1 MLASLSYQRKRST
14 VLTHEETAHLV
25 RRAQRGEPEA
35 FAALVRGYLRAT
47 YAVALAIVSRPAD
60 AEDIAQDT
68 FMKAFEHIDSCRE
81 PERFAG
87 WLLQIAR
94 NQARNH
100 LDRRRLRDVTADGAA
115 IVELASAASGA
126 AGMRQALLD
135 GLALLDERHREVV
148 LLHDLENWTHPE
160 IAVTL
165 GVSEVM
171 SRQILWKA
179 RQTLRAKLGGGLPSE
194 DDHAG

>member
-1 MLASLSYQRKRST
+1 

-25 RRAQRGEPEA
+25 RHAQRGEPEA
-35 FAALVRGYLRAT
+35 FTALVRGYLRAA

-100 LDRRRLRDVTADGAA
+100 LDRRRLRDVPADGAR
-115 IVELASAASGA
+115 IIELTTAAPGS

-135 GLALLDERHREVV
+135 GLAVLDERHREVV

-160 IAVTL
+160 IAATL

-179 RQTLRAKLGGGLPSE
+179 RQTLRAKLGGALPLE
-194 DDHAG
+194 DDHGR